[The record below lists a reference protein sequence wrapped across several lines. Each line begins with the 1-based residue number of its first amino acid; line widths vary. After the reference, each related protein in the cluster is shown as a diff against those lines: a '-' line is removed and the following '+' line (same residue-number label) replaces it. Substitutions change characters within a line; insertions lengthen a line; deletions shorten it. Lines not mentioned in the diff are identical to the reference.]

1 MIMAGDVPLPAF
13 FFYLTTV
20 LLGLC
25 LGSFATALAWRLPRS
40 IPLAKKARS
49 SCPSCG
55 HDLRARDLVPLFS
68 WMTLGGRCRY
78 CRTPVG
84 WRYPLIELATLALC
98 IVFHFTFG
106 FSAVTLCA
114 FALAPALVAMVDI
127 DFRHKILPDVLNI
140 TVAAAGF
147 VAIAVAAL
155 EAFDA
160 PAHLLTMLG
169 QAVAAALLYGAGSFA
184 LRYLFLKAT
193 GKEALGLGDVKF
205 FAAAGI
211 WLGLSAD
218 SLAAFLLLS
227 GALGVVIALLWKKI
241 TREAEFPFGPA
252 LIAAFLSVLLWRGL
266 YFVVI

>member
-1 MIMAGDVPLPAF
+1 MAGEIPLPGF

-25 LGSFATALAWRLPRS
+25 LGSFATALAWRLPRGV
-40 IPLAKKARS
+40 PLAKKARS
-49 SCPSCG
+49 NCPSCG
-55 HDLRARDLVPLFS
+55 HDLHARDLVPLFS

-78 CRTPVG
+78 CRAPVG
-84 WRYPLIELATLALC
+84 LRYPLIELSTLALC
-98 IVFHFTFG
+98 IIFHAVFG
-106 FSAVTLCA
+106 FTAVTLCA

-127 DFRHKILPDVLNI
+127 DFRHKILPDVLNAAMALAGLAAI
-140 TVAAAGF
+140 VAAG
-147 VAIAVAAL
+147 L
-155 EAFDA
+155 EAFDP
-160 PAHLLTMLG
+160 PAHILSHLA
-169 QAVAAALLYGAGSFA
+169 QAMAAALMYGAGAFA
-184 LRYLFLKAT
+184 LRFAFLKAT

-205 FAAAGI
+205 FAAAGV

-241 TREAEFPFGPA
+241 MRETEFPFGPA
-252 LIAAFLSVLLWRGL
+252 LIAAFLAVLLWRGL